1 VVPTIKVESADK
13 EHSVVDELDVVVVP
27 ETMLSVTD
35 KECGDAPELLPTTSI
50 VVDSTTRSH

>member
-50 VVDSTTRSH
+50 VVDSITRLH

>member
-1 VVPTIKVESADK
+1 MVPTIKVESADK

-50 VVDSTTRSH
+50 VVDSITRLH